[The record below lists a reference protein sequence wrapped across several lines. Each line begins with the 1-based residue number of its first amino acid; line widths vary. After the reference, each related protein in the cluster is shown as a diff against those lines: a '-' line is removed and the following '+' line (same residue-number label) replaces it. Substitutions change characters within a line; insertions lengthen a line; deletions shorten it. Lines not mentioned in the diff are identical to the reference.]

1 MRQRGQQAKD
11 RHQQVRE
18 GGTSN
23 LKLHDSHSAAT
34 TPILNLLDLRN
45 TKVRLTIALVTIEVP
60 VHDLKPLQVLNAY
73 RRDLGLG
80 PSRNLIS
87 SSLFDYDPNAIAEY
101 YERVAL
107 SDASRSSSARSS
119 TQRQIETNP
128 FGLPGL
134 PILSLASD
142 YNGQEPE
149 YREGNDGSIPHI
161 RSYDGDDKTRLE
173 RGTAAA
179 GRKHRV
185 QK

>member
-1 MRQRGQQAKD
+1 MPTKPRILHILNQVPLSRAERSRNERMRQRGQQAKD

-18 GGTSN
+18 G
-23 LKLHDSHSAAT
+23 
-34 TPILNLLDLRN
+34 
-45 TKVRLTIALVTIEVP
+45 VTIEVP